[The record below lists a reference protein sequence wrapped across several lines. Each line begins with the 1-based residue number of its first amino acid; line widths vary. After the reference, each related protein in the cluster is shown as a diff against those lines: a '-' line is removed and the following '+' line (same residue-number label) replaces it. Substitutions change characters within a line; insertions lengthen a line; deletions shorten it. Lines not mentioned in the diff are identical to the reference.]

1 MFAALLLAS
10 YRDYRI
16 PSSIRVKACALAVR
30 NSTLRVKKKYQEE
43 RKKKRQRVIEC
54 YNLEINIEIFVT
66 SFIICIDCGLS

>member
-30 NSTLRVKKKYQEE
+30 NSTLRVKKKNI
-43 RKKKRQRVIEC
+43 KKKEKKKD
-54 YNLEINIEIFVT
+54 NA
-66 SFIICIDCGLS
+66 